1 MVDSIVLKLR
11 SLASDPTSDVEELL
25 NKALIVSRKLKIKK
39 FRKWCD
45 AELEGYIDQALP
57 DYRKF
62 KGELKVFNPYHGL
75 QPFIIRDDMDDLIS
89 IIELDI
95 SIGEI
100 MNILKLDGDYL
111 SKELSSCQKE
121 QLKELSGGLNDL
133 EPEIVFYKQQL
144 ENILKKV
151 RSIILNWT
159 LKLEEDGILGEG
171 LKFSDKE
178 KEVAMLVNNYNIQN
192 MQGIAGNVSGAST
205 VNQNNTMN
213 ISKMNFEDLAQYLMS
228 NKVAFAD
235 IKDLK
240 DAVNIDPIPTE
251 PNKLGKN
258 VSDWIGK
265 MIGKSASGSWDI
277 GVSAAGTLLA
287 ESISKFYGLS

>member
-1 MVDSIVLKLR
+1 MTESIVLKLQ

-25 NKALIVSRKLKIKK
+25 NKALIVSRKLRIKK

-45 AELEGYIDQALP
+45 VELEGYIDQVLP

-75 QPFIIRDDMDDLIS
+75 QPFIIRDDMDELVTA
-89 IIELDI
+89 IEVNI

-100 MNILKLDGDYL
+100 MNLLKQEGDMPYKPL
-111 SKELSSCQKE
+111 PNLAKK
-121 QLKELSGGLNDL
+121 QLMEMQDSYAKL
-133 EPEIVFYKQQL
+133 EPRVVFHRSQL
-144 ENILKKV
+144 MGIPTKV
-151 RSIILNWT
+151 RSIILNWA
-159 LKLEEDGILGEG
+159 LQLEEDGILGEG

-178 KEVAMLVNNYNIQN
+178 KEIAMSVNHYSIQN

-228 NKVAFAD
+228 NKVSFAD
-235 IKDLK
+235 INDLK

>member
-25 NKALIVSRKLKIKK
+25 SKALIVSRKLKIKK

-45 AELEGYIDQALP
+45 LELEGYSDQSLP
-57 DYRKF
+57 EYRKF
-62 KGELKVFNPYHGL
+62 KGQLKVFNRFHGL
-75 QPFIIRDDMDDLIS
+75 QPFMIRDDWDERITAVE
-89 IIELDI
+89 INQ

-100 MNILKLDGDYL
+100 INSLKQDGDRFR
-111 SKELSSCQKE
+111 KELPNNVKH
-121 QLKELSGGLNDL
+121 ELMEMQDSHAKL
-133 EPEIVFYKQQL
+133 EPRVVFYRTQL
-144 ENILKKV
+144 LGILTKV